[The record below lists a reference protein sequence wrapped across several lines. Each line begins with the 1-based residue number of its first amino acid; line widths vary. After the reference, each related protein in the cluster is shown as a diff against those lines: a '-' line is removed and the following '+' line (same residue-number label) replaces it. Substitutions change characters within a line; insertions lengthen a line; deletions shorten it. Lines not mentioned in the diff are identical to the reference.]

1 MNYSAFLASTRL
13 SRSAASLVR
22 RFKNKVCS
30 TIALAALATLAQ
42 AQVTVTTSNSPIIG
56 VGAVA
61 GSSTSQITV
70 QGTTAGVNNHPA
82 NEFPAR
88 VLDGFSNTKYLNF
101 ARTNVGIIV
110 QATGSVAVSSFR
122 LTTANDSANRDPITV
137 TIEGTTATD
146 PTTAAG
152 GATWTLL
159 YSGPTGLATDPGRQI
174 QGPVISFAN
183 NNAPFNTYRVLFPT
197 IRDAA
202 TANSMQVAEIA
213 LMGIPFTTGPATV
226 AQQPQSRTN
235 FVGQTATFT
244 VRADGTPPYTYQWYS
259 NSVLIADS
267 TNSSHTTPVLGLGNS
282 GTAYSVMVSNA
293 LGGALSANAILTV
306 VESPVLANVSSRGN
320 PTNVF
325 VTFVKPVVLNSGS
338 TGYVLTNSSGDSIP
352 VLAQSYGENQSIVR
366 LALGSALTSGTYYT
380 VAVSGITAQD
390 ASSLSAASL
399 SFLHG
404 FAPLCADFTTGIPAG
419 TLIQGS
425 ATNGGPTG
433 ADGILHLTDDN
444 QAGVC
449 GTFYISNMT
458 GGTIGDRL
466 VARWKSQI
474 GGPLAGHAD
483 GYSLN
488 WAAASEM
495 PVGGCGLFTAE
506 EGWGTGWSFNVDVY
520 DGGAGPDT
528 GIEIKW
534 RGTRV
539 AFQHIDRDAN
549 VSGNYLTKDVL
560 VNAEGT
566 VDPSG
571 KATFT
576 YDGNTIVGYAANFVG
591 VTNGAI
597 LFAARTGGETD
608 NLWIDDVC
616 INSFT
621 LGPVSISQ
629 SPTNTSALENT
640 PVSFSVVAD
649 GTFPYYYSWYTNGV
663 RVGGGGSATNSTY
676 TIASAF
682 EGFTNLQVY
691 AVVSNAFSVATS
703 SVATLSVVLN
713 PRVLAVRAFSSN
725 EVAVTF
731 SRAVDVNSGT
741 YNFSNGSA
749 DALRSY
755 GSNHSVVVVTAGDLF
770 TLDTAYSVEVLDVV
784 SEVGAY
790 PLLINPTNVSFF
802 FGFGRFCADFAGGV
816 LPPNVTL
823 YGNAAI
829 NGDSV
834 HITDAVGGQNGSL
847 VISNLNGGNLL
858 DRFRITYRMVLG
870 GSANPADGYS
880 LSIGND
886 VANQSGEEGSG
897 SGLILAFDNYNN
909 GAGES
914 PAANAAPSIAVKWG
928 GVFLTNFL
936 TTGMRT
942 DTFVPVVV
950 NMEPDGTLDLIY
962 NGVVIFNNFPTPFRG
977 IVNPRFVWAART
989 GGAFENAWID
999 DICINDFVPGPVFFT
1014 QEPVDVTVLE
1024 GLPAT
1029 FTAAVNGTFPF
1040 TYQWFTNGVAVPG
1053 ARSSTFTIPVAT
1065 EALNGAQIRVVVS
1078 NELGFATSSNATL
1091 HVDLS
1096 PRVVSVRARST
1107 NEVVVTFTRSVDIN
1121 TGNYYFPIG
1130 PGFATTS
1137 VYGSSQRE
1145 VVVTLDVNFTPD
1157 TAYEAEI
1164 WDVVSLPGGLTL
1176 ISNPTNFLFLAGGG
1190 AASTNFATGLP
1201 AGGALFGSAVVSP
1214 DGILHLTDDNQTGVC
1229 GALYISNRTSA
1240 LNSDQLIATW
1250 RSRIGGPLNG
1260 NADGFSFN
1268 WGSDVPVGC
1277 GNAEEG
1283 AGTGLSFTVDT
1294 YDNGAGPDNGIEI
1307 KWQGN
1312 RLAFLHVDRNGVG
1325 ASNYLTKDVFVDAYV
1340 SVQPNGRVTFIYDGN
1355 ILTTNIPNWTGISN
1369 GAYSFVSRTGGQ
1381 SDNVWID
1388 DLHINDFSLGPI
1400 AITTQPAN
1408 TSVPFG
1414 SRARLTVG
1422 LDGLPPYGI
1431 QWYSNNVAIAGA
1443 TFPIYNTAPLTTA
1456 GTNAQYTVVVSNY
1469 SGSIT
1474 SNVAVVSAA
1483 QNAGSLSITRSTS
1496 DITITWNNPQAVLQ
1510 RTLSLTPP
1518 VTWADVSISSPYVQ
1532 STTNVGVPANA
1543 FYRLILR

>member
-1 MNYSAFLASTRL
+1 MNDSAFTASTRL

-30 TIALAALATLAQ
+30 TIALTALATLAQ
-42 AQVTVTTSNSPIIG
+42 AQVSVTTSNSSIIG

-61 GSSTSQITV
+61 GSSTSQISV
-70 QGTTAGVNNHPA
+70 QGTTVGVNNYPA

-88 VLDGFSNTKYLNF
+88 VLDGLANTKYLNF
-101 ARTNVGIIV
+101 GRTNVGIIV

-122 LTTANDSANRDPITV
+122 LTTANDSPNRDPLTV
-137 TIEGTTATD
+137 TIEGTTAAD

-152 GATWTLL
+152 GGTWTLL
-159 YSGPTGLATDPGRQI
+159 YSGTTGLSTDPGRQI
-174 QGPVISFAN
+174 QGPAISFAN
-183 NNAPFNTYRVLFPT
+183 NNAPFNMYRVLFPT

-244 VRADGTPPYTYQWYS
+244 VRADGTPPHTYQWYS
-259 NSVLIADS
+259 NGVVIAGS
-267 TNSSHTTPVLGLGNS
+267 TNSSHTTPVLALGNS
-282 GTAYSVMVSNA
+282 GTAYSVTVSNA

-338 TGYVLTNSSGDSIP
+338 YVLTNSSGTP
-352 VLAQSYGENQSIVR
+352 VTILAQSYAENQSIIR
-366 LALGSALTSGTYYT
+366 LALGEALVPGTFYA
-380 VAVSGITAQD
+380 VAVSGVTAQD
-390 ASSLSAASL
+390 SSSLSASSL

-419 TLIQGS
+419 TLIQGT
-425 ATNGGPTG
+425 ATNQP
-433 ADGILHLTDDN
+433 DGILHLTDDN
-444 QAGVC
+444 QAGAC

-466 VARWKSQI
+466 VATWKSRI

-488 WAAASEM
+488 WASASEM

-520 DGGAGPDT
+520 DAGAGPDT

-534 RGTRV
+534 RGTRI
-539 AFQHIDRDAN
+539 AFQHIDREPNAA
-549 VSGNYLTKDVL
+549 GNYLTKDVL
-560 VNAEGT
+560 VNAQAT

-576 YDGNTIVGYAANFVG
+576 YDGNTIVGYATNFVG
-591 VTNGAI
+591 ITNGAI

-608 NLWIDDVC
+608 NLWVDDVC
-616 INSFT
+616 INNFT
-621 LGPVSISQ
+621 IGPVSITQ
-629 SPTNTSALENT
+629 SPTNTSTLENT

-649 GTFPYYYSWYTNGV
+649 GSFPYYYNWYTNGV
-663 RVGGGGSATNSTY
+663 LVGGGGSATNSTY
-676 TIASAF
+676 TIASAY

-703 SVATLSVVLN
+703 SVANLSIVLN
-713 PRVLAVRAFSSN
+713 PRVLAVRALSSN

-731 SRAVDVNSGT
+731 SRAVDLNSGI
-741 YNFSNGSA
+741 YNFSNGSS
-749 DALRSY
+749 DASRSY
-755 GSNHSVVVVTAGDLF
+755 GSNHSVVLVTAGDTF
-770 TLDTAYSVEVLDVV
+770 TLDTAYSVEVVDVV

-790 PLLINPTNVSFF
+790 PMLINPTNVSFF
-802 FGFGRFCADFAGGV
+802 FGYGRFCADFAGGV

-823 YGNAAI
+823 FGNAAI
-829 NGDSV
+829 NGESV
-834 HITDAVGGQNGSL
+834 HITDAAVGQNGSL
-847 VISNLNGGNLL
+847 VINNLNGGNLL

-909 GAGES
+909 GVGES
-914 PAANAAPSIAVKWG
+914 PVDNAAPSIAIKWG
-928 GVFLTNFL
+928 GVFLTNFV
-936 TTGMRT
+936 TTLMRT
-942 DTFVPVVV
+942 DSFVPVVV

-962 NGVVIFNNFPTPFRG
+962 NGVVVFNNFPTPFRG

-989 GGAFENAWID
+989 GGAVENAWID

-1014 QEPVDVTVLE
+1014 QQPADITVLE

-1029 FTAAVNGTFPF
+1029 FTAAVDGTFPYTF
-1040 TYQWFTNGVAVPG
+1040 QWFTNGVAVAG
-1053 ARSSTFTIPVAT
+1053 ARSATYTIPVAT
-1065 EALNGAQIRVVVS
+1065 EALNGLQVRVVVS
-1078 NELGFATSSNATL
+1078 NELGFASSSIATL
-1091 HVDLS
+1091 TVDLS
-1096 PRVVSVRARST
+1096 PRVVSVRARGS
-1107 NEVVVTFTRSVDIN
+1107 NEMVVTFTRPVDIDS
-1121 TGNYYFPIG
+1121 GNYYLPLG
-1130 PGFATTS
+1130 PGFAVS
-1137 VYGSSQRE
+1137 RQFGSSQRE
-1145 VVVTLDVNFTPD
+1145 VVVSIDMNYTPD

-1164 WDVVSLPGGLTL
+1164 WDVVSLPGGLTQ

-1190 AASTNFATGLP
+1190 AVSTNFANGLP
-1201 AGGALFGSAVVSP
+1201 AGGAVFGSAVVSP
-1214 DGILHLTDDNQTGVC
+1214 DGILHLTDDSQTSLC
-1229 GALYISNRTSA
+1229 GIFYISNRTSG
-1240 LNSDQLIATW
+1240 LNSDQLIASW

-1268 WGSDVPVGC
+1268 WGPNIPLDCAG
-1277 GNAEEG
+1277 GEEG
-1283 AGTGLSFTVDT
+1283 AGTGLSFTIDT

-1325 ASNYLTKDVFVDAYV
+1325 TSNYLTKDVFVDAYV

-1355 ILTTNIPNWTGISN
+1355 ILTTNIPNWTGITN
-1369 GAYSFVSRTGGQ
+1369 GAYSFISRNGGQ
-1381 SDNVWID
+1381 ADNVWID
-1388 DLHINDFSLGPI
+1388 DLHINDYSLGPI
-1400 AITTQPAN
+1400 AITTQPAS
-1408 TSVPFG
+1408 TSVTLG
-1414 SRARLTVG
+1414 SRARLMVG

-1474 SNVAVVSAA
+1474 SSVAVVTAA
-1483 QNAGSLSITRSTS
+1483 QNAGSLNITRSTS
-1496 DITITWNNPQAVLQ
+1496 AITITWNYPQAVLQ
-1510 RTLSLTPP
+1510 RALSLTPP
-1518 VTWADVSISSPYVQ
+1518 VTWTDVSISSPYVQ
-1532 STTNVGVPANA
+1532 SITNAGVPTNA